1 MRGQRMN
8 NETLHP
14 VLAELP
20 VFEPDTA
27 LWSRIAAAHETAKK
41 PVAPIM
47 RRRPWRLAAGFA
59 TAAALVVAIIATLPR
74 TAVEPAAIIVDGQR
88 ESQTL
93 ESEWRTLTPVAM
105 SRPAAGIARLHMID
119 AALQAAYD
127 RGAEPAELKPLWQQ
141 RNDALRGLILV
152 ARTDEVTRI

>member
-1 MRGQRMN
+1 MN
-8 NETLHP
+8 DETLHP

-27 LWSRIAAAHETAKK
+27 LWSRIAAAHESAKK
-41 PVAPIM
+41 PIA
-47 RRRPWRLAAGFA
+47 RRRPWRLAVGFA
-59 TAAALVVAIIATLPR
+59 AAAALVVAVIATVPR
-74 TAVEPAAIIVDGQR
+74 NDVEPALVDGQR
-88 ESQTL
+88 ESRTL
-93 ESEWRTLTPVAM
+93 ESEWRALTPAAAT
-105 SRPAAGIARLHMID
+105 RPAAGLARLHMID

>member
-1 MRGQRMN
+1 MN

-20 VFEPDTA
+20 VFEPNTA
-27 LWSRIAAAHETAKK
+27 LWSRIAAAHESAKK
-41 PVAPIM
+41 PAMPIA
-47 RRRPWRLAAGFA
+47 RRRPWRLALGFA
-59 TAAALVVAIIATLPR
+59 TAAALVVAVIATVPR
-74 TAVEPAAIIVDGQR
+74 NDVAPSALVESQS

-93 ESEWRTLTPVAM
+93 ENEWRALTPVAN
-105 SRPAAGIARLHMID
+105 RPAASLARLHMID

>member
-1 MRGQRMN
+1 MN

-20 VFEPDTA
+20 TYEPDPA
-27 LWSRIAAAHETAKK
+27 LWTRIAAAHDSARK
-41 PVAPIM
+41 PVASIP
-47 RRRPWRLAAGFA
+47 RRRPWRLAVGFA
-59 TAAALVVAIIATLPR
+59 TAAALVVAVVATVPR
-74 TAVEPAAIIVDGQR
+74 TEVAPALVEGQR

-93 ESEWRTLTPVAM
+93 ESEWRALTPVAN
-105 SRPAAGIARLHMID
+105 RPAASLARLHMID

-127 RGAEPAELKPLWQQ
+127 RGAEPAELKPLWRQ

>member
-1 MRGQRMN
+1 MN
-8 NETLHP
+8 HETLHP

-20 VFEPDTA
+20 VHEPDPA
-27 LWSRIAAAHETAKK
+27 LWSRIAAAHAHASK
-41 PVAPIM
+41 PVASKPK
-47 RRRPWRLAAGFA
+47 RRPLRLALGFA
-59 TAAALVVAIIATLPR
+59 TAAALVVAVIATMPR
-74 TAVEPAAIIVDGQR
+74 NDDPPARVVEGQR

-93 ESEWRTLTPVAM
+93 ESEWRTLTPVAAT
-105 SRPAAGIARLHMID
+105 RPAAGIARLHMID

>member
-1 MRGQRMN
+1 MN

-41 PVAPIM
+41 PVAPM
-47 RRRPWRLAAGFA
+47 LRRRPWRLAAGFA
-59 TAAALVVAIIATLPR
+59 TAAALVVAVVAMLPR
-74 TAVEPAAIIVDGQR
+74 SAVEPASFVDGQR

-93 ESEWRTLTPVAM
+93 ETEWRALTPVAM
-105 SRPAAGIARLHMID
+105 TRPAAGIARLHMID

-127 RGAEPAELKPLWQQ
+127 RGAAPAELKPLWQQ

-152 ARTDEVTRI
+152 AQTDEVTRI

>member
-1 MRGQRMN
+1 MRGQRMSN
-8 NETLHP
+8 DALHP

-20 VFEPDTA
+20 VFEPDPK
-27 LWSRIAAAHETAKK
+27 LWSRIATAHADSVQPAR
-41 PVAPIM
+41 PVA
-47 RRRPWRLAAGFA
+47 RRSRRWIGALAA
-59 TAAALVVAIIATLPR
+59 AAAIVVAVIATVPR
-74 TAVEPAAIIVDGQR
+74 THVEPALADEAQH

-93 ESEWRTLTPVAM
+93 EREWRELTPVAN
-105 SRPAAGIARLHMID
+105 RPAAGLARLYMID

>member
-1 MRGQRMN
+1 MN

-20 VFEPDTA
+20 VFEPDAA
-27 LWSRIAAAHETAKK
+27 LWSRIAGAHESAKK
-41 PVAPIM
+41 SARPIPQ
-47 RRRPWRLAAGFA
+47 RRPWRLAAGFA
-59 TAAALVVAIIATLPR
+59 TAAALVVAVIATLPR
-74 TAVEPAAIIVDGQR
+74 SQVGPDALVDGQS

-93 ESEWRTLTPVAM
+93 ESEWRALTPVAN
-105 SRPAAGIARLHMID
+105 RPAASLARLHMID

>member
-1 MRGQRMN
+1 MN

-20 VFEPDTA
+20 EFEPDTA

-41 PVAPIM
+41 PARPIM
-47 RRRPWRLAAGFA
+47 RRRPWRLAVGFA
-59 TAAALVVAIIATLPR
+59 TAAALVVAVVAMLPR
-74 TAVEPAAIIVDGQR
+74 ENVGPASFVDGQR

-93 ESEWRTLTPVAM
+93 ESEWRELTPVAM
-105 SRPAAGIARLHMID
+105 TRPAAGIARLHMID

-127 RGAEPAELKPLWQQ
+127 RGAAPAELKPLWQQ

-152 ARTDEVTRI
+152 ARNDEVTRI

>member
-1 MRGQRMN
+1 MN

-20 VFEPDTA
+20 TFEPDAA
-27 LWSRIAAAHETAKK
+27 LWSRIAAAHESANK
-41 PVAPIM
+41 PARPEP

-59 TAAALVVAIIATLPR
+59 TAAALVVAVIATLPR
-74 TAVEPAAIIVDGQR
+74 TDIEPAALVEGQR

-93 ESEWRTLTPVAM
+93 ESEWRSLAVAN
-105 SRPAAGIARLHMID
+105 RPAASLARLYMID

-152 ARTDEVTRI
+152 ARNDEVTRI

>member
-1 MRGQRMN
+1 MN

-14 VLAELP
+14 ALAELP

-27 LWSRIAAAHETAKK
+27 LWSRIASAHEMARK

-59 TAAALVVAIIATLPR
+59 TAAALVVAVIATLPR
-74 TAVEPAAIIVDGQR
+74 DNVEPASIVEGQR

-93 ESEWRTLTPVAM
+93 ESEWRELTPVAM
-105 SRPAAGIARLHMID
+105 TRPAAGIARLHMID

>member
-1 MRGQRMN
+1 MN

-20 VFEPDTA
+20 VFEPDGA
-27 LWSRIAAAHETAKK
+27 LWSRIEAAHERAKK
-41 PVAPIM
+41 PATKPK
-47 RRRPWRLAAGFA
+47 RRPLRLALGFA
-59 TAAALVVAIIATLPR
+59 TAAALVVAVIATLPR
-74 TAVEPAAIIVDGQR
+74 NEVEPALVDGQR

-93 ESEWRTLTPVAM
+93 ESEWRTLTPAAAM
-105 SRPAAGIARLHMID
+105 RPAAGIARLHMID

-152 ARTDEVTRI
+152 AQTDEVTRI

>member
-1 MRGQRMN
+1 VREQPMK

-27 LWSRIAAAHETAKK
+27 LWSRIAAAH
-41 PVAPIM
+41 
-47 RRRPWRLAAGFA
+47 AAGA
-59 TAAALVVAIIATLPR
+59 RPVRRAAPRAWRWPVGIAAAAALVAGIALVPR
-74 TAVEPAAIIVDGQR
+74 LQAPPALVDGQR

-93 ESEWRTLTPVAM
+93 ESEWRTLTPAA
-105 SRPAAGIARLHMID
+105 SNRPAAGLARLYMID

-127 RGAEPAELKPLWQQ
+127 RGAAPAELKPLWQQ

-152 ARTDEVTRI
+152 ARNDEVTRI

>member
-1 MRGQRMN
+1 MN
-8 NETLHP
+8 HETLHP

-20 VFEPDTA
+20 VHEPDPA
-27 LWSRIAAAHETAKK
+27 LWSRIAAAHAGSIR
-41 PVAPIM
+41 PVASKPK
-47 RRRPWRLAAGFA
+47 RRPWRLAIGFA
-59 TAAALVVAIIATLPR
+59 TAASLVVAVIATLPR
-74 TAVEPAAIIVDGQR
+74 NEVEPALVEGQR
-88 ESQTL
+88 ESQSL
-93 ESEWRTLTPVAM
+93 ESEWRTLTPAAAT
-105 SRPAAGIARLHMID
+105 RPAAGIARLHMID

>member
-1 MRGQRMN
+1 MN

-20 VFEPDTA
+20 VFEPDGA
-27 LWSRIAAAHETAKK
+27 LWSRIEAAHAHAKK
-41 PVAPIM
+41 PATKPQ
-47 RRRPWRLAAGFA
+47 RRPLRLAIGFA
-59 TAAALVVAIIATLPR
+59 TAAALVVAVIATLPR
-74 TAVEPAAIIVDGQR
+74 GGIEPAVVDGQR

-93 ESEWRTLTPVAM
+93 ESEWRTLPPAAAT
-105 SRPAAGIARLHMID
+105 RPAAGIARLHMID

-152 ARTDEVTRI
+152 AQTDDVTRI

>member
-1 MRGQRMN
+1 MN
-8 NETLHP
+8 DETLHP

-27 LWSRIAAAHETAKK
+27 LWSRISAAHERAKK
-41 PVAPIM
+41 PVA

-59 TAAALVVAIIATLPR
+59 TAAALVVAILASVPR
-74 TAVEPAAIIVDGQR
+74 NDIKPALVDGQQ

-93 ESEWRTLTPVAM
+93 ESEWRALTPAAM
-105 SRPAAGIARLHMID
+105 NRPAAGLARLHMID

>member
-1 MRGQRMN
+1 MN

-20 VFEPDTA
+20 TFEPDTA
-27 LWSRIAAAHETAKK
+27 LWSRIAAAHESANKPAK
-41 PVAPIM
+41 PMP

-59 TAAALVVAIIATLPR
+59 TAAALVVAVIATLPR
-74 TAVEPAAIIVDGQR
+74 TAVEPPALVEGQR

-93 ESEWRTLTPVAM
+93 ESEWRSLTVAN
-105 SRPAAGIARLHMID
+105 RPAASLARLYMID

-152 ARTDEVTRI
+152 ARNDEVTRI

>member
-27 LWSRIAAAHETAKK
+27 LWSRIAAAHERAKTPAK
-41 PVAPIM
+41 PIP

-59 TAAALVVAIIATLPR
+59 TAAALVVAVIATLPR
-74 TAVEPAAIIVDGQR
+74 NDVEPASIVDGQR

-93 ESEWRTLTPVAM
+93 ESEWRAITPVAM
-105 SRPAAGIARLHMID
+105 NRPAAGLARLHMID

>member
-1 MRGQRMN
+1 MN

-27 LWSRIAAAHETAKK
+27 LWSRIAAAHESASK
-41 PVAPIM
+41 PAMPIP
-47 RRRPWRLAAGFA
+47 RRRRWRLAAGFA
-59 TAAALVVAIIATLPR
+59 TAAALVVAVIATLPR
-74 TAVEPAAIIVDGQR
+74 DGAEPASFVEGQR

-93 ESEWRTLTPVAM
+93 ESEWRQLTPVAM
-105 SRPAAGIARLHMID
+105 TRPAAGIARLHMID

-127 RGAEPAELKPLWQQ
+127 RGAEPAELKPLWLQ

>member
-1 MRGQRMN
+1 MN

-20 VFEPDTA
+20 THEPDPA
-27 LWSRIAAAHETAKK
+27 LWSRIAAAHERAKK
-41 PVAPIM
+41 PAASKP

-59 TAAALVVAIIATLPR
+59 TAAALVVAVIAMLPR
-74 TAVEPAAIIVDGQR
+74 GDVEPPSFVDGQR

-93 ESEWRTLTPVAM
+93 ESEWRELTPV
-105 SRPAAGIARLHMID
+105 SNRPAASLARLHMID

-127 RGAEPAELKPLWQQ
+127 RGAEPAELKPLWHQ

-152 ARTDEVTRI
+152 ARTDAVTRI

>member
-1 MRGQRMN
+1 MN

-20 VFEPDTA
+20 TYEPDPA
-27 LWSRIAAAHETAKK
+27 LWSRIAARHENAKR
-41 PVAPIM
+41 PAASIP
-47 RRRPWRLAAGFA
+47 RRRPWRLALGFA
-59 TAAALVVAIIATLPR
+59 TAAALVVAVIATMPR
-74 TAVEPAAIIVDGQR
+74 HEVGPALVDGQQ
-88 ESQTL
+88 ESRTL
-93 ESEWRTLTPVAM
+93 ESEWRALTPAAA
-105 SRPAAGIARLHMID
+105 SRPAAGLARLHMID

>member
-1 MRGQRMN
+1 MN

-27 LWSRIAAAHETAKK
+27 LWSRIAAAHESAKRPVK
-41 PVAPIM
+41 P
-47 RRRPWRLAAGFA
+47 RRRPWRLAVGFA
-59 TAAALVVAIIATLPR
+59 TAAALVVAVIATLPR
-74 TAVEPAAIIVDGQR
+74 TEVVPPALVDGQR

-93 ESEWRTLTPVAM
+93 ESEWRALTPVAN
-105 SRPAAGIARLHMID
+105 RPAASLARLYMID

-141 RNDALRGLILV
+141 RNDALRGLILI